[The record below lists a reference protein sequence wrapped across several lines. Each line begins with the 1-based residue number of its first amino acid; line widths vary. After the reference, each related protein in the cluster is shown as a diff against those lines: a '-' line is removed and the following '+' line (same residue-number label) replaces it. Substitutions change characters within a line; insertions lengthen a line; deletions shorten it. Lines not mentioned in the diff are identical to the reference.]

1 MSYSY
6 SNSLNLNDQSL
17 FCESLKLFCA
27 FSVSS
32 YGTDN
37 SHLSKKYFDNSVKK
51 GTDSSRSNFERM
63 NMTNIKNE
71 DKRSYFLKIGEV
83 LGFKKSCKN
92 SVC

>member
-1 MSYSY
+1 M
-6 SNSLNLNDQSL
+6 
-17 FCESLKLFCA
+17 
-27 FSVSS
+27 
-32 YGTDN
+32 
-37 SHLSKKYFDNSVKK
+37 SKKYYDNSVKK

-63 NMTNIKNE
+63 NMTNIKKE